1 MESESVKHHLVVA
14 GIINDQDF
22 QQAKTC
28 ATYLERTFPSEVEST
43 VLQLFETQWEELLKN
58 IKATKKGK
66 FHYHKGNYIVYV
78 NDDEYLGNFEGL
90 ENWALMNYRYSD
102 NSNTIIY
109 KRKAVLEFKKA
120 INDSKDRKFCFM
132 EIRLGEDL
140 PQRVIF
146 ELFTDIAP
154 DSCENFRKLC
164 AGSFTNKKGEK
175 LTYKNTEFHRIVYGA
190 FVQGGDLSK
199 LGISKFGQ
207 SIFDGYFPDE
217 TFEVKHDSVGLLG
230 YCKKNGLKY
239 TSTLKDFNTGTDE
252 GNTVQNTVHMSQCTN
267 ECQFYVTTGA
277 PLGFMD
283 GKYVVFGR
291 VIQGMRAFRKM
302 EKMDSLNE
310 RPKEKIEISDC
321 GEYYAKK

>member
-1 MESESVKHHLVVA
+1 MDTEAVKHHVVVA

-28 ATYLERTFPSEVEST
+28 ALYLERSHPGEVRAE
-43 VLQLFETQWEELLKN
+43 VHQLFETQWEELLRH

-78 NDDEYLGNFEGL
+78 NETEYLGNYEGL
-90 ENWALMNYRYSD
+90 ENWALMNYRYCD
-102 NSNTIIY
+102 HSNTIIY

-120 INDSKDRKFCFM
+120 INDTKGRSYCFM
-132 EIRLGEDL
+132 EIRLGDDL

-164 AGSFTNKKGEK
+164 EGSFTNKKGEK
-175 LTYKNTEFHRIVYGA
+175 LTYKNTEFHRIVRGA
-190 FVQGGDLSK
+190 FVQGGDLTK

-217 TFEVKHDSVGLLG
+217 TFEVKHDHVGLLG
-230 YCKKNGLKY
+230 YCKKGGLKY
-239 TSTLKDFNTGTDE
+239 TNITAQLKDHHKKVTE
-252 GNTVQNTVHMSQCTN
+252 EEKS
-267 ECQFYVTTGA
+267 EFY
-277 PLGFMD
+277 
-283 GKYVVFGR
+283 
-291 VIQGMRAFRKM
+291 
-302 EKMDSLNE
+302 S
-310 RPKEKIEISDC
+310 C
-321 GEYYAKK
+321 

>member
-1 MESESVKHHLVVA
+1 METDSSITHHIVVA
-14 GIINDQDF
+14 GILNDQNF

-28 ATYLERTFPSEVEST
+28 ATYLERNNPTEVKAT
-43 VLQLFETQWEELLKN
+43 IHQLFETQWEELQKE

-66 FHYHKGNYIVYV
+66 FHYHKGSYIVYV
-78 NDDEYLGNFEGL
+78 NEDEYLGDYKGL
-90 ENWALMNYRYSD
+90 ETWALMNYRYSD

-109 KRKAVLEFKKA
+109 KRKAALEFKKA
-120 INDSKDRKFCFM
+120 INDSKGRSYCFM
-132 EIRLGEDL
+132 EIRIGEEI
-140 PQRVIF
+140 PQKVLF

-164 AGSFTNKKGEK
+164 GGTFTNQKGEK
-175 LTYKNTEFHRIVYGA
+175 LTYKNTEFHRIVKGA

-199 LGISKFGQ
+199 LGITKLGQ

-217 TFEVKHDSVGLLG
+217 TFEMKHNQVGLLG
-230 YCKKNGLKY
+230 YCKKSGLKY
-239 TSTLKDFNTGTDE
+239 S
-252 GNTVQNTVHMSQCTN
+252 N

-277 PLGFMD
+277 PLSFMD
-283 GKYVVFGR
+283 NKYVVFGR

-310 RPKEKIEISDC
+310 RPKDKIEISNC
-321 GEYYAKK
+321 GEYDARK

>member
-1 MESESVKHHLVVA
+1 MEPEEVKYHIFVA
-14 GIINDQDF
+14 GIMLDQQF

-28 ATYLERTFPSEVEST
+28 ALYLERNHSSEVKAT
-43 VLQLFETQWEELLKN
+43 CHQLFETQWEEMLKE

-66 FHYHKGNYIVYV
+66 FHYHKGSYIVFI
-78 NDDEYLGNFEGL
+78 NDEYIGDYKSLAH
-90 ENWALMNYRYSD
+90 WALVNYWYSD
-102 NSNTIIY
+102 KSNTIIY
-109 KRKAVLEFKKA
+109 KRKSVLEFKKA
-120 INDSKDRKFCFM
+120 INDTKGRSYCYM
-132 EIRLGEDL
+132 EIRLGEDI

-146 ELFTDIAP
+146 QLFTDIAP

-175 LTYKNTEFHRIVYGA
+175 LTYKNTEFHRIVQGA

-199 LGISKFGQ
+199 LGISKAGQ

-217 TFEVKHDSVGLLG
+217 TFEVKHDAVGLLG

-239 TSTLKDFNTGTDE
+239 T
-252 GNTVQNTVHMSQCTN
+252 N

-277 PLGFMD
+277 PLSFMD

-291 VIQGMRAFRKM
+291 VVQGMRAFRQM
-302 EKMDSLNE
+302 EKMDCLNE
-310 RPKEKIEISDC
+310 RPKDKIEISDC
-321 GEYYAKK
+321 GEYYAK